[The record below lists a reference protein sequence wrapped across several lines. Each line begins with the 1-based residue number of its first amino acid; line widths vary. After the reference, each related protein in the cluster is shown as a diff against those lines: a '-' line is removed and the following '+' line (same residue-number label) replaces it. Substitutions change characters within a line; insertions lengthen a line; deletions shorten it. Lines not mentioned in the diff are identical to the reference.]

1 TCSSDEDWRNLAQM
15 LEAINQDSPTRQ
27 AREIYRKLGDRAKYL
42 ELRDKKMKYGD
53 DYHDLATF
61 YLDEGNRKEA
71 LSVAEEGMK
80 KGLGRMDG
88 LRKFLSDRA
97 LEDGNREKYLALQFE
112 LASEYLSLETYNTFK
127 NICSV
132 EEWSAFEPKIVE
144 LLDTSCSTGYLK
156 IRMQREEYKEA
167 LAILLKSSYHHYY
180 AFDADDELN
189 TVQQLEKRFPEQI
202 LTYYKS
208 GLGNLNS
215 NAQRKEYAQ
224 QAGVMAKVRHMM
236 VDVIQ
241 DETRWTLFAGKV
253 KADNLRRPAFQEEFG
268 RVLAGW
274 GDLQ

>member
-1 TCSSDEDWRNLAQM
+1 
-15 LEAINQDSPTRQ
+15 
-27 AREIYRKLGDRAKYL
+27 
-42 ELRDKKMKYGD
+42 
-53 DYHDLATF
+53 
-61 YLDEGNRKEA
+61 
-71 LSVAEEGMK
+71 
-80 KGLGRMDG
+80 
-88 LRKFLSDRA
+88 
-97 LEDGNREKYLALQFE
+97 
-112 LASEYLSLETYNTFK
+112 
-127 NICSV
+127 
-132 EEWSAFEPKIVE
+132 
-144 LLDTSCSTGYLK
+144 
-156 IRMQREEYKEA
+156 MQREEYEEA